1 MQFSPKGPSL
11 SHSFVILYHALKKRR
26 KNRDKKKQKKKG
38 KQKIRQR
45 YNANMKFYTNHVYG
59 FFSFN
64 VTNYKII
71 HNYTDIGK

>member
-26 KNRDKKKQKKKG
+26 KNRDKKKQKKG

-59 FFSFN
+59 FVFFN